1 MRFAARRGNPSRES
15 YGAGARGDSD
25 KLLGRCASNDL
36 SEVLAEAA
44 RSAAVLPGHGARRP
58 QAGDFC
64 VAKKRGTAALA
75 AKGGGRMARRRRSLL
90 AESGSAKAF
99 GGAST
104 NSFDEAWDVVRIV
117 RHAVA

>member
-64 VAKKRGTAALA
+64 VAKKRGL
-75 AKGGGRMARRRRSLL
+75 S
-90 AESGSAKAF
+90 
-99 GGAST
+99 
-104 NSFDEAWDVVRIV
+104 
-117 RHAVA
+117 

>member
-64 VAKKRGTAALA
+64 VAKKRGILLR
-75 AKGGGRMARRRRSLL
+75 KG
-90 AESGSAKAF
+90 F

-104 NSFDEAWDVVRIV
+104 NSFDEAWDVVRVV